1 MSSNT
6 KTEPVFAVDDF
17 WPVTGAVWENVD
29 GQGRLTFSYTIKRSY
44 FDQAAEDY
52 RSTHW
57 MYETNAMAH
66 KAVIDAV
73 WHWLATEGRQ
83 RIRDHQKSAISAD
96 VDARPADT
104 SDPRP
109 RTGQTAADEA
119 P

>member
-44 FDQAAEDY
+44 YDQAAEDY
-52 RSTHW
+52 RSTHS
-57 MYETNAMAH
+57 MYETHAMAH

-73 WHWLATEGRQ
+73 WHWLATEGRK
-83 RIRDHQKSAISAD
+83 RARDHQTTVARD
-96 VDARPADT
+96 DGDDA
-104 SDPRP
+104 
-109 RTGQTAADEA
+109 
-119 P
+119 